1 MQLITLKCTHWINV
15 FGIQGFLLC
24 GVFFTFYLLEY
35 IIDVNTILE
44 LCRMKN
50 REKWFLQKIG
60 WIAMSGN

>member
-1 MQLITLKCTHWINV
+1 MCLGYRV
-15 FGIQGFLLC
+15 FLLC